1 MRRTNHIF
9 KTCLQF
15 LFRIPNRRK
24 IKLNLNIYGLIT
36 RAREKLNKNMK
47 AFVVEIEGVNNRI
60 LELVFQIVLDGAN

>member
-1 MRRTNHIF
+1 M
-9 KTCLQF
+9 QF